1 MALYEFTDDTRL
13 IRVEPQKFSDLMI
26 LERTHLQR
34 ALREAIDAITPG
46 VVTMVLTEE
55 FGDWKDAN
63 RRIDLLCLDSDGHL
77 VVIELKRSESAGHAD
92 LQALRYAAMVAP
104 MTFDQAVTAH
114 AKYLGAVGQDPASAE
129 NSIRTFLDQESGSV
143 AFKTVVR
150 IVLAAGNFD
159 PEITTSVLWLNSMGL
174 DIRCVQMQP
183 HLVGTRRILDIK
195 QLIPLPEAAHYQV
208 AIREKSR
215 EQVAAQEG
223 SYRDFTKYDL
233 VINGT
238 SYPRLP
244 KRRFIY
250 NIVKAAIDRGMTP
263 EELAACVPW
272 RTIAALFLIV
282 NGDVTSAAVAE
293 ANPDRDIDRW
303 FADDSE
309 LFHSGGRTY
318 ALTKMW
324 GEHTEKAVKSIL
336 EALPNTQGI
345 TYTISTDA

>member
-13 IRVEPQKFSDLMI
+13 VRVEPQKFSELMI

-46 VVTMVLTEE
+46 VITMVLTEE
-55 FGDWKDAN
+55 FGEWKDAN

-77 VVIELKRSESAGHAD
+77 VVVELKRTESAGHAD

-114 AKYLGAVGQDPASAE
+114 AKYLAVVGQDPTTAE

-143 AFKTVVR
+143 AFKTEVR
-150 IVLAAGNFD
+150 IVLAAGDFD

-223 SYRDFTKYDL
+223 AYRDFTKYDL
-233 VINGT
+233 LVDGT

-250 NIVKAAIDRGMTP
+250 FIVRAAIDRGMTP
-263 EELAACVPW
+263 EDVATCVPW
-272 RTIAALFLIV
+272 RTMAAMFL
-282 NGDVTSAAVAE
+282 NASGELTSAMFAE
-293 ANPDRDIDRW
+293 ANADRDIPRW

-324 GEHTEKAVKSIL
+324 GEHTEKAVKAIL
-336 EALPNTQGI
+336 EALPDKQGI
-345 TYTISTDA
+345 TYTVSVGA

>member
-1 MALYEFTDDTRL
+1 
-13 IRVEPQKFSDLMI
+13 
-26 LERTHLQR
+26 
-34 ALREAIDAITPG
+34 
-46 VVTMVLTEE
+46 
-55 FGDWKDAN
+55 
-63 RRIDLLCLDSDGHL
+63 
-77 VVIELKRSESAGHAD
+77 
-92 LQALRYAAMVAP
+92 

-114 AKYLGAVGQDPASAE
+114 AKYLGAIGQDPATAE

-150 IVLAAGNFD
+150 IVLAAGDFD

-223 SYRDFTKYDL
+223 AYRDFTKYDVL
-233 VINGT
+233 INGI

-250 NIVKAAIDRGMTP
+250 QIVRAAIDRGMKP
-263 EELAACVPW
+263 DEVAACVPW
-272 RTIAALFLIV
+272 RTMAALFLTA
-282 NGDVTSAAVAE
+282 NGEVTSAAFAA
-293 ANPDRDIDRW
+293 ANVDRDIPRW
-303 FADDSE
+303 FADESE
-309 LFHSGGRTY
+309 LFHSGGRTF

-324 GEHTEKAVKSIL
+324 GEHTEKAVKSVL
-336 EALPNTQGI
+336 EALPDKQGI
-345 TYTISTDA
+345 TYAVSTDA